1 MSLLAHS
8 AIALPLAAPSAVV
21 VAVAVGMATGV
32 RPPLWEWPTVDLT
45 LWAIRPV
52 PFFSSWFLFTL
63 FASIGNSSKE
73 VFRRTCCIYAFAAF
87 ILTLATIVW
96 GTSVANKSGWE
107 GMGAG
112 LLIGTTVLFG
122 ISTGGIALFL
132 GFGNLRSRIP
142 DFDNP
147 YGRRIPP
154 G

>member
-1 MSLLAHS
+1 MPPIAHF
-8 AIALPLAAPSAVV
+8 AIASPLSAPGAAVLAI
-21 VAVAVGMATGV
+21 AVGMAIGV
-32 RPPLWEWPTVDLT
+32 RPPLWEWPTIDVS
-45 LWAIRPV
+45 LWMINPGAI
-52 PFFSSWFLFTL
+52 FSFWFLFTL
-63 FASIGNSSKE
+63 FASTGRSPKG
-73 VFRRTCCIYAFAAF
+73 VFRRTCCTYALASF
-87 ILTLATIVW
+87 ILPLSAIVW
-96 GTSVANKSGWE
+96 GASLANKSGWE